1 MHQLR
6 RRTCCYLTFMP
17 CMETKEIVTIKYR
30 ESLSFPEAR
39 KIVDS
44 RQTLYSTITK
54 THTSTARQVKDAFTE
69 TVDVGVQTETQKK
82 PETNC
87 MPQKQTPSN
96 VKPPQKPLVNK
107 HAEKPYKSALK
118 SPSKSPRQV
127 LSDRLPKGSDDQI
140 QQHNRFHCLDEEDM
154 EADVNHA
161 EPLNPNKQGCIIKS
175 NNKK

>member
-1 MHQLR
+1 MCKHCGELANTHDPSSCSNKIKCINCGEEHVATSR
-6 RRTCCYLTFMP
+6 SCP
-17 CMETKEIVTIKYR
+17 VWKGEKEIITIKYR

-39 KIVDS
+39 KIVES

-54 THTSTARQVKDAFTE
+54 THTSTARQVKDAFAQ
-69 TVDVGVQTETQKK
+69 TVDVGVQTQTQKK

-107 HAEKPYKSALK
+107 HPEKPDKSAPK

-127 LSDRLPKGSDDQI
+127 LSDRLPEGSDD
-140 QQHNRFHCLDEEDM
+140 
-154 EADVNHA
+154 
-161 EPLNPNKQGCIIKS
+161 
-175 NNKK
+175 

>member
-1 MHQLR
+1 M
-6 RRTCCYLTFMP
+6 
-17 CMETKEIVTIKYR
+17 
-30 ESLSFPEAR
+30 
-39 KIVDS
+39 
-44 RQTLYSTITK
+44 YSTITK
-54 THTSTARQVKDAFTE
+54 THTSTARRVQDASTQ
-69 TVDVGVQTETQKK
+69 TDDVGVQTETQKK

-107 HAEKPYKSALK
+107 HPEKPDKSAPK

-127 LSDRLPKGSDDQI
+127 LSDRLPKGSDDPI

-161 EPLNPNKQGCIIKS
+161 EPPNQNKQGRIIKL